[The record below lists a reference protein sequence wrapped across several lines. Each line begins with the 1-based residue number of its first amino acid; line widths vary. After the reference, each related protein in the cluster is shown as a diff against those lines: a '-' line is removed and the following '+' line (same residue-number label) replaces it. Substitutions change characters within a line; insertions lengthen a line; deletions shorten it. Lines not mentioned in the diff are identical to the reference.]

1 MFPCSRS
8 EQQRSPATDGHTWS
22 LQSTFASVRVHPRTS
37 VHHQPWPLWS
47 DTTLGLIVPLN
58 SLSGARWRPA
68 PSFIPLLA
76 LSLSLSLSYRSCFC
90 NTRSATRPTGIA
102 PGSGPATH
110 CWPASGGFTGP
121 SCQKTNCSTAWAFM
135 NSALRSR
142 AQENRLRKIL
152 GPRYPTLNRKSSF
165 SEKLSLSR

>member
-22 LQSTFASVRVHPRTS
+22 LQSAFASVRVHPRTS

-47 DTTLGLIVPLN
+47 DTTLGLIVPPN

-68 PSFIPLLA
+68 PSFIPLPA
-76 LSLSLSLSYRSCFC
+76 LSLSLSLSYWSCFS

-152 GPRYPTLNRKSSF
+152 GPRYPTLSRKSRF
-165 SEKLSLSR
+165 SEKLSLRR